1 MPQRKI
7 PNVTQQQIDHA
18 QMRATELFE
27 RSSNMTRSDFNHVV
41 AEDILHNQE
50 KYRTVEDV
58 LKGIDYCRETGDDI
72 RADAMDEYLKGEFYL
87 LEKGR
92 SSQWRA

>member
-18 QMRATELFE
+18 QMKAEELYT
-27 RSSNMTRSDFNHVV
+27 RNRKMTRSDFNHVV
-41 AEDILHNQE
+41 AEDILHNQA
-50 KYRTVEDV
+50 KYRTMEDV
-58 LKGIDYCRETGDDI
+58 LKDIDYCRETGDDI
-72 RADAMDEYLKGEFYL
+72 RADAMDEYLKG
-87 LEKGR
+87 R